1 MNQEKTIE
9 TLRKRNKQLQEENEQ
24 LKKQNEQLKK
34 QLDNI
39 QMINDRVSLELER
52 IEALKTDWMKQLGD
66 IKEQRKKYA
75 EIMSDLEK
83 LKKVKNAIV
92 E

>member
-24 LKKQNEQLKK
+24 LKKRLENVRMNNE
-34 QLDNI
+34 
-39 QMINDRVSLELER
+39 RVSLELER
-52 IEALKTDWMKQLGD
+52 IETLKADWMKQLDD

-75 EIMSDLEK
+75 EIMSELKKLEK
-83 LKKVKNAIV
+83 VKKIFEN
-92 E
+92 

>member
-1 MNQEKTIE
+1 MNHEKTIE

-24 LKKQNEQLKK
+24 LKKRLENVRMNNE
-34 QLDNI
+34 
-39 QMINDRVSLELER
+39 RVSLELKR
-52 IEALKTDWMKQLGD
+52 VEALKADWMKQLDD

-83 LKKVKNAIV
+83 LEKVKDAI
-92 E
+92 EK